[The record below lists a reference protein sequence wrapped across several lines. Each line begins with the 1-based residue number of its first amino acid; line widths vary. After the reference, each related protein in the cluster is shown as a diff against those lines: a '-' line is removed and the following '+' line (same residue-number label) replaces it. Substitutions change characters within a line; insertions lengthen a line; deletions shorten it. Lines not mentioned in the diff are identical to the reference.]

1 MTTITLLIV
10 IASMLTGVACTLA
23 ALLLIER
30 RVMARPGA
38 RVAVARNVLAVSDPW
53 GDWCA
58 ANPLPYN
65 PSRDDPRLDI
75 MPWGGGNEAEFQAAR
90 RMNLRAGAAPVPMP
104 VPAPVTRPGRNN
116 GVVEKWVLP

>member
-1 MTTITLLIV
+1 MITIIIILV
-10 IASMLTGVACTLA
+10 SMLAGVACTLA

-38 RVAVARNVLAVSDPW
+38 RVEVARRVLAVADPW

-65 PSRDDPRLDI
+65 PNRTDPRLDI
-75 MPWGGGNEAEFQAAR
+75 MPWGGG
-90 RMNLRAGAAPVPMP
+90 
-104 VPAPVTRPGRNN
+104 
-116 GVVEKWVLP
+116 K